1 MFWGDY
7 RSVVLLAWFDISVCV
22 WGVGIEE
29 TTLEERP
36 ERRLQNA
43 RPGVCFPALW
53 RAWVQEQS
61 WKEMLK
67 RLDS

>member
-1 MFWGDY
+1 M
-7 RSVVLLAWFDISVCV
+7 SVCV

-29 TTLEERP
+29 TPLEERA

-53 RAWVQEQS
+53 RAWVQEEG